1 MSPEIRELDAETRD
15 RIAAGEVVERPAS
28 VVKELVENAL
38 DADAG
43 RIDVA
48 VEAGGTDR
56 IVVSDDGVGMTESDA
71 RLAVEEHTTSKLE
84 DVSDLDSIGTL
95 GFRGEALHAVGSVAR
110 LRLETKPRG
119 GGSGTE
125 LVVEGGE
132 VVSCGP
138 TGCPEGTTVE
148 VTDLFGNVPAR
159 RKYLK
164 TEATEF
170 DHVARIVTG
179 YALARPDVAVS
190 LSRDGRE
197 TFATPGDGDRKSAVL
212 AVYGRDV
219 AESMLPV
226 ECEGESGGPV
236 AGVEGLVSH
245 PETNRA
251 GSEYVTTLVDGRYVT
266 ASAVRE
272 AVVDAYGDGLAPDR
286 YPFAVVD
293 LRLPP
298 GGVDVNVHPR
308 KLEVLFAEEAAIK
321 RAVTEA
327 VEAALSE
334 AGLLRSRAPRGRSAP
349 EQTEISPGGTEA
361 TDGAVDASDGET
373 GGDDAAAESAVDPP
387 TGGATEPDA
396 DGTATADVDDTA
408 EPKGGTDDSTDGSTA
423 GGAHARS
430 KDPGSS
436 SGAGSESAP
445 ESPSESG
452 ASSRSSSG
460 STPRDAPS
468 GSRSPAAES
477 TPDSR
482 SSRPTAAREHGTQ
495 TTLDGDDAHTR
506 TRYDTVPDL
515 RVLGQFHDTYIVAE
529 ADDGLVL
536 IDQHAAD
543 ERINYERLK
552 ERFEGDTTTQTLAD
566 PIRLGV
572 TARESA
578 LFDAYEDALSRLGF
592 HASRVDDRT
601 IAVTTVP
608 ALVAESA
615 DIEVVRDALAD
626 FVSSEARA
634 ERTVEAIADELLSD
648 MACYPSITGNTSL
661 REGTV
666 EGLLEELDGCENP
679 WACPHGRPVLI
690 HLDSEEI
697 ADRFERDY
705 PGH

>member
-43 RIDVA
+43 RIEVA

-71 RLAVEEHTTSKLE
+71 RLAVEEHTTSKLR
-84 DVSDLDSIGTL
+84 DVGDLDSIGTL
-95 GFRGEALHAVGSVAR
+95 GFRGEALHAIGSVAR
-110 LRLETKPRG
+110 LRVETKPRG
-119 GGSGTE
+119 GAYGTE

-197 TFATPGDGDRKSAVL
+197 TFATTGDGDRKGAVM

-219 AESMLPV
+219 AASMVSVGYEGDAES
-226 ECEGESGGPV
+226 PV

-308 KLEVLFAEEAAIK
+308 KLEVLFAEEAAVK
-321 RAVTEA
+321 AAVTEA

-349 EQTEISPGGTEA
+349 EQTEVSPGGVGGDAEA
-361 TDGAVDASDGET
+361 DAGTGGGSEDEKSPEDRDSPGERDGRKDGHSHESDADERVRSADTGANEASTAEDGET
-373 GGDDAAAESAVDPP
+373 ATAEADEAAATGTDPEGTRSRDRGESGSRTSDS
-387 TGGATEPDA
+387 GATGELGAAADA
-396 DGTATADVDDTA
+396 DGTGSDP
-408 EPKGGTDDSTDGSTA
+408 EP
-423 GGAHARS
+423 
-430 KDPGSS
+430 
-436 SGAGSESAP
+436 
-445 ESPSESG
+445 
-452 ASSRSSSG
+452 
-460 STPRDAPS
+460 PS
-468 GSRSPAAES
+468 G
-477 TPDSR
+477 
-482 SSRPTAAREHGTQ
+482 PTTQ
-495 TTLDGDDAHTR
+495 RTLDGGETTGTPAGFGR
-506 TRYDTVPDL
+506 LPDL
-515 RVLGQFHDTYIVAE
+515 RVLGQFDDTYLVAE
-529 ADDGLVL
+529 SSDGLLL

-543 ERINYERLK
+543 ERVNYERLR
-552 ERFEGDTTTQTLAD
+552 ERFAGDVTTQTLTD
-566 PIRLGV
+566 PVAVGV
-572 TARESA
+572 TAREAA
-578 LFDAYEDALSRLGF
+578 LAEEYGDALSRLGF
-592 HASRVDDRT
+592 RTRLDDGT
-601 IAVTTVP
+601 LSVTTVP
-608 ALVAESA
+608 AF
-615 DIEVVRDALAD
+615 LAD
-626 FVSSEARA
+626 HVGEAAPELARDLLGEFVDGDPEG
-634 ERTVEAIADELLSD
+634 TVESVVDDVLGDL
-648 MACYPSITGNTSL
+648 ACHPSITGNTSL
-661 REGTV
+661 REGSV
-666 EGLLEELDGCENP
+666 EALLGALDGCENP
-679 WACPHGRPVLI
+679 YACPHGRPTVI
-690 HLDSEEI
+690 EVSTEEI
-697 ADRFERDY
+697 ETRFERDY
-705 PGH
+705 PGHGGRRR

>member
-71 RLAVEEHTTSKLE
+71 RLAVEEHTTSKLR
-84 DVSDLDSIGTL
+84 DVGDLDSIGTL
-95 GFRGEALHAVGSVAR
+95 GFRGEALHAIGSVAR
-110 LRLETKPRG
+110 LRVETKPRG
-119 GGSGTE
+119 GAYGTE
-125 LVVEGGE
+125 LVLEGGE

-197 TFATPGDGDRKSAVL
+197 TFATTGDGDRKSAVL

-219 AESMLPV
+219 AESMAPV
-226 ECEGESGGPV
+226 EYEGDTESPV
-236 AGVEGLVSH
+236 AGVGGLVSH

-308 KLEVLFAEEAAIK
+308 KLEVLFAEEAAVK
-321 RAVTEA
+321 TAVTEA

-334 AGLLRSRAPRGRSAP
+334 AGVLRSRAPRGRSAP
-349 EQTEISPGGTEA
+349 EQTEVSHGDVGGDGEA
-361 TDGAVDASDGET
+361 DAET
-373 GGDDAAAESAVDPP
+373 GGGSEDQKSPEDRDSSGGRDGRGDENDDHANERVRSADTGANEASTAEAGETATAEADEAAATGTDPEG
-387 TGGATEPDA
+387 TRSRDRREGGSRRSDSGATGEFGAAADA
-396 DGTATADVDDTA
+396 DGTGSDP
-408 EPKGGTDDSTDGSTA
+408 EP
-423 GGAHARS
+423 
-430 KDPGSS
+430 
-436 SGAGSESAP
+436 
-445 ESPSESG
+445 
-452 ASSRSSSG
+452 
-460 STPRDAPS
+460 PS
-468 GSRSPAAES
+468 G
-477 TPDSR
+477 
-482 SSRPTAAREHGTQ
+482 PTTQ
-495 TTLDGDDAHTR
+495 RTLDGGETTGTPAGFDR
-506 TRYDTVPDL
+506 LPDL
-515 RVLGQFHDTYIVAE
+515 RVLGQFDDTYLVAE
-529 ADDGLVL
+529 SSDGLLL

-543 ERINYERLK
+543 ERVNYERLR
-552 ERFEGDTTTQTLAD
+552 ERFAGDVTTQTLTD
-566 PIRLGV
+566 PVAVGV
-572 TARESA
+572 TAREAA
-578 LFDAYEDALSRLGF
+578 LAEEYGGALSRLGF
-592 HASRVDDRT
+592 RT
-601 IAVTTVP
+601 RLGDGTLSVTTVP
-608 ALVAESA
+608 AF
-615 DIEVVRDALAD
+615 LAD
-626 FVSSEARA
+626 HVGDAAPELARDLLGEFVGGDPEG
-634 ERTVEAIADELLSD
+634 TVESVVDDVLGDL
-648 MACYPSITGNTSL
+648 ACHPSITGNTSL
-661 REGTV
+661 REGSV
-666 EGLLEELDGCENP
+666 EALLGALDGCENP
-679 WACPHGRPVLI
+679 YACPHGRPTVI
-690 HLDSEEI
+690 EVSTEEI
-697 ADRFERDY
+697 ETRFERDY
-705 PGH
+705 PGHGGRRR